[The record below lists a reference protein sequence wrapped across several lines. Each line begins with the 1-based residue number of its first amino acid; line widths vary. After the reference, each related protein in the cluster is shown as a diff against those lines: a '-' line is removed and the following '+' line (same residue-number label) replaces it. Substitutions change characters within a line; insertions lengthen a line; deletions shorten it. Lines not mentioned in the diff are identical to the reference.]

1 MAREQSGICA
11 EPNLHGFFILMNALE
26 RQEQQLRLQISQLP
40 SLFAQLSDQ
49 FSEANLNTVVAV
61 GATYW
66 ELIYPGHRPPGLQP
80 LSAIQHDDIA
90 MPVLPVDLCLY
101 VRADRYD
108 VLHLAVQQAFSL
120 LAASVELVEQLHV
133 FRFMDGRDLTGF
145 IDNPDAPRG
154 RRRRDYALYTQDS
167 HFGGGSYM
175 HFQRY
180 RLDFAR
186 WQMLTQQQQEAIMG
200 RGKFDGQLLPLA
212 QRHDCSH
219 AVRTAITG
227 GAISQQLVQY
237 PAASIASL
245 QGIERHNKERS
256 DIATV
261 EQTLPLIFQNMPFG
275 HVKNQGQLLCSFSSQ
290 PKTFDHWLR
299 QRLGGVGQQNYDLLL
314 DYMQADS
321 GAAFYAPSIEFMESQ
336 GSMQF

>member
-26 RQEQQLRLQISQLP
+26 RKELQLRQQISQLP
-40 SLFAQLSDQ
+40 GMFAQLSDQ
-49 FSEANLNTVVAV
+49 FSEANLNTVFAV

-66 ELIYPGHRPPGLQP
+66 EHLYPGHRPPGLQS
-80 LSAIQHDDIA
+80 LCAIQHDDIA

-101 VRADRYD
+101 LRADRYD

-120 LAASVELVEQLHV
+120 LAPSVELVEQLHV

-154 RRRRDYALYTQDS
+154 RRRREYALYNKEP
-167 HFGGGSYM
+167 HFSGGSYM

-180 RLDFAR
+180 RLDFSR
-186 WQMLTQQQQEAIMG
+186 WQILTQQQQEAIMG
-200 RGKFDGQLLPLA
+200 RSKFDGQLLPLA
-212 QRHDCSH
+212 QRHDSSH

-227 GAISQQLVQY
+227 NAISQQLVQY

-245 QGIERHNKERS
+245 QAMDRNKAPS
-256 DIATV
+256 AAGNM

-275 HVKNQGQLLCSFSSQ
+275 HVKNQGQLLCCFSSQ
-290 PKTFDHWLR
+290 PQAFGQWLK

-321 GAAFYAPSIEFMESQ
+321 GAAFFAPSIEFLESQ